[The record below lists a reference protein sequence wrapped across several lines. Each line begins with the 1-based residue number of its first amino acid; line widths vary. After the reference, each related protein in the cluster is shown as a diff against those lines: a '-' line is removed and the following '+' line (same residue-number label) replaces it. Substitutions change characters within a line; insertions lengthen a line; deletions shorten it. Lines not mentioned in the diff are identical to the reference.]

1 MFTNVLLSKYHWDR
15 IFYLLSKFNIE
26 ILSFVRISVNYPHLF
41 ILTIDIALRLF
52 VHSHHRN
59 IPYQQIKEST
69 LETLLLYFPASNRII

>member
-26 ILSFVRISVNYPHLF
+26 ILGVLGFVRISVNYPHLF
-41 ILTIDIALRLF
+41 ILTLDIALRLF
-52 VHSHHRN
+52 VPSHHRN

-69 LETLLLYFPASNRII
+69 LETLIIFPS